1 MTDTQQ
7 TLEAR
12 VTHLE
17 RRFEA
22 AEARAEERHSREIRI
37 EEKVDLLVQDKS
49 RREGRETAEQRT
61 RLRDRET
68 RHELS
73 EWLRSFVPTG
83 FWVGIFAAVAWVL
96 RQLGIGS
103 GQ

>member
-1 MTDTQQ
+1 MTDSQPD
-7 TLEAR
+7 LECR
-12 VTHLE
+12 VTRLE

-22 AEARAEERHSREIRI
+22 AEARAEERHRREIRI
-37 EEKVDLLVQDKS
+37 EEKVDLLVEDKN

-68 RHELS
+68 RHEVS
-73 EWLRSFVPTG
+73 EWLRALLPTG
-83 FWVGIFAAVAWVL
+83 FWVGVFAAVAWVL
-96 RQLGIGS
+96 RQLGVGG